1 MLTLLCNGLLV
12 AQFCQ
17 TGAEQ
22 PSAIILRGICGPDL
36 GHSNFAIQEGL
47 FTQTPVAG
55 ITLVTYNQMFQE
67 K

>member
-22 PSAIILRGICGPDL
+22 PSAIILRGMWAGSGP
-36 GHSNFAIQEGL
+36 
-47 FTQTPVAG
+47 
-55 ITLVTYNQMFQE
+55 
-67 K
+67 